1 MYIQPWPL
9 PESQDHRSDNLL
21 IISLECLLSIF
32 LKQQPSSP
40 SRACLF
46 ESFLNWF
53 TCEVWKPRSYLW
65 ILCLPCNK
73 STAQLVNLYTSKYFL
88 TPFISAAS
96 PLPSWHVIIN
106 SHHNKCNSLPTSQ
119 LASLPAL
126 PNCTFHGAGRQSLWK
141 INQAMSVLC
150 SKASKVEASHKTQ
163 LLTTS

>member
-1 MYIQPWPL
+1 MYTQPWPL
-9 PESQDHRSDNLL
+9 PESQARISDNLL
-21 IISLECLLSIF
+21 IISLEGLLSIF

-46 ESFLNWF
+46 KSFLNWL

-65 ILCLPCNK
+65 ILCLPDNK

-88 TPFISAAS
+88 TPIIFAAS

-106 SHHNKCNSLPTSQ
+106 SHLNKCNSLPTRQ
-119 LASLPAL
+119 LASLPAF

-141 INQAMSVLC
+141 INQVMSVLC
-150 SKASKVEASHKTQ
+150 SKASKFEASHKTQ